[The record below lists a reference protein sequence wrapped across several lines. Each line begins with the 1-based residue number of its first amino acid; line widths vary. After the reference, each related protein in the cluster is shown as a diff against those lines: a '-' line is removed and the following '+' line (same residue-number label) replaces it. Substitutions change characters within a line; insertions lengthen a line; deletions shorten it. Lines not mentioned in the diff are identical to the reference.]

1 MKYFSILLLII
12 LNLSSCKI
20 DKKKTE
26 SNKINESESQSEV
39 ENIEQN
45 TYVSDTKKESIIIS
59 DDRLN
64 LDEILSSDI
73 NDYIASFSDGA
84 LSMCCYDEIIDL
96 SESIIRSNFE
106 KDIEIYNPEGNIDTV
121 FVYKSKKSFFKEY
134 YNNHPKVDRMN
145 LVYGEILDEKDLD
158 DKRAEIGLSKIKF
171 LQQFFNPTEVLNEVK
186 QFSISEDEL
195 GEAETIF
202 KFEDDKLK
210 VIIFNSSY
218 DWINKNLKE

>member
-1 MKYFSILLLII
+1 MKHFSILLLII
-12 LNLSSCKI
+12 LNLSSCKT
-20 DKKKTE
+20 DKKQTE
-26 SNKINESESQSEV
+26 SNKRNDSESQNEV
-39 ENIEQN
+39 
-45 TYVSDTKKESIIIS
+45 ESIIIS
-59 DDRLN
+59 DDRLD
-64 LDEILSSDI
+64 LDEILSSDE
-73 NDYIASFSDGA
+73 NDYITSFTDGT

-96 SESIIRSNFE
+96 SESLIRSNFKKE
-106 KDIEIYNPEGNIDTV
+106 IETYNSEDKIDTV

-171 LQQFFNPTEVLNEVK
+171 LQQFFKPTEILNELE

-218 DWINKNLKE
+218 DWINKKLKE